1 MSHYTKLAILLMR
14 TMGLMILVYS
24 GPVIIWG
31 LFRAAAGATASDGVT
46 SSARALLEWLTYG
59 LAGLLLFLL
68 ALPLGRLAGRGLDE
82 ELSAPP
88 AA

>member
-1 MSHYTKLAILLMR
+1 MGHYTKLAVLLIR
-14 TMGLMILVYS
+14 TMGLMILLYS
-24 GPVIIWG
+24 VPVIIWG

-46 SSARALLEWLTYG
+46 SSARALLEWLFYG
-59 LAGLLLFLL
+59 LAGLLLSVF

-82 ELSAPP
+82 QPSAPP